1 MTEII
6 PTTTTRELDVPD
18 IGPTELTLTDR
29 GQGPAYLLLHG
40 GAGPQ
45 SVTAFADLLAE
56 SASVRVITPI
66 HPGFAR
72 TPRPAAL
79 ASVASLAA
87 LYRQLLAQLDVA
99 DVTIVGNSLGGWIAQ
114 ELALLG
120 SPRVSRLV
128 LLDATGID
136 VPDHPIADVSSLTL
150 DEIMAL
156 SFHDPAPFRIDP
168 AALSPEAQDAAAS
181 NREALAA
188 YGGGSNTDPTLRE
201 RLAHLALPTLVLWG
215 QSDQIADPEYGTALA
230 DAIPGARFELIADA
244 GHQPQLET
252 PTHVL
257 AAVAAFDRAAHNT
270 PGLPIWSA
278 DHVAETDATPQQIW
292 AALRSLYTGT
302 KLSER
307 SDSIELHG
315 PFAAGSQLSV
325 TPNGADF
332 VIHCSITE
340 MITDVVYAYRS
351 ELNDLLLTSR
361 HLLTRLPNGGTRIT
375 HYQEITGPTA
385 ATAGPQLGTRITE
398 DTPQAM
404 DDLIT
409 AAHSR
414 ARESRP

>member
-1 MTEII
+1 MTESI

-18 IGPTELTLTDR
+18 VGATQLTLTDR
-29 GQGPAYLLLHG
+29 GQGPVYLLLHG

-45 SVTAFADLLAE
+45 SVTAFAERLAD
-56 SASVRVITPI
+56 SATARVITPT

-87 LYRQLLAQLDVA
+87 LYRQLLAELDVA
-99 DVTIVGNSLGGWIAQ
+99 DVTIVGNSIGGWVAQ

-136 VPDHPIADVSSLTL
+136 VPDHPITDVSSLTV

-168 AALSPEAQDAAAS
+168 AALPPEAQDIAAS

-188 YGGGSNTDPTLRE
+188 YGGGSRTDPTLRE
-201 RLAHLALPTLVLWG
+201 RLAQLALPTLVLWG
-215 QSDQIADPEYGTALA
+215 HSDQIADPGYGRALA
-230 DAIPGARFELIADA
+230 DAIPGARFKLIPDT

-252 PTHVL
+252 PTPVL
-257 AAVAAFDRAAHNT
+257 AAIAAFDRAAHNA

-278 DHVAETDATPQQIW
+278 DHVVETNATPQQIW
-292 AALRSLYTGT
+292 AALRALYTGT
-302 KLSER
+302 KLSEH
-307 SDSIELHG
+307 SDTIELHG
-315 PFAAGSQLSV
+315 PFTAGSTLSV

-332 VIHCSITE
+332 VIHCAITE

-361 HLLTRLPNGGTRIT
+361 HLLIRLPNGGTRIT

-385 ATAGPQLGTRITE
+385 TIAAAQLGPRITQ

-404 DDLIT
+404 NDLI
-409 AAHSR
+409 AAASSR
-414 ARESRP
+414 T